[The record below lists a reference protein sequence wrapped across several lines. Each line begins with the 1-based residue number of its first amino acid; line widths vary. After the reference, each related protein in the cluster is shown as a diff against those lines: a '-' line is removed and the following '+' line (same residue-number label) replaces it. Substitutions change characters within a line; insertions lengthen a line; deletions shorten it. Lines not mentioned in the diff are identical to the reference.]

1 MASRKKYSISWLTSI
16 AASVALSVLV
26 SAALYAGDRPITL
39 ALVFDGLAKSDREP
53 LEVYLTKAMG
63 RPVNVVAP
71 DTYSDTVLHLA
82 DGSYDFAC
90 LGALMYV
97 RSHAEYGVVP
107 LVQRRSDLQ
116 FHSVFITASG
126 SSIYSLRDL
135 KGKQFAF
142 GDINSAS
149 AHLIPFRELL
159 QAGINPETDLK
170 PPFSGSHVATA
181 AMVESGVVDAGVLDE
196 SVFQSLINAGKLDRA
211 KVRVFYTS
219 KPFVDYVYVAGKDV
233 PEAERQKFVRAF
245 IALNEGND
253 EPVLKILRARK
264 FVMANDLEYVT
275 VREIAHELKMF

>member
-97 RSHAEYGVVP
+97 RSHAEDGVVP
-107 LVQRRSDLQ
+107 LVQRLS
-116 FHSVFITASG
+116 
-126 SSIYSLRDL
+126 
-135 KGKQFAF
+135 
-142 GDINSAS
+142 NPPSA
-149 AHLIPFRELL
+149 AVMLPPRPWWKAEWLT
-159 QAGINPETDLK
+159 PESWMSR
-170 PPFSGSHVATA
+170 FSN
-181 AMVESGVVDAGVLDE
+181 L
-196 SVFQSLINAGKLDRA
+196 
-211 KVRVFYTS
+211 
-219 KPFVDYVYVAGKDV
+219 
-233 PEAERQKFVRAF
+233 
-245 IALNEGND
+245 
-253 EPVLKILRARK
+253 
-264 FVMANDLEYVT
+264 
-275 VREIAHELKMF
+275 